1 MPIGLLAP
9 IGRMHLDAAKAE
21 GMSTVVFGT
30 NAWQVLPRFVEVA
43 GAGAPV
49 LFHVSYDHAAREA
62 SWKASFVEYRESR
75 GGFPP
80 RGWDQYREP
89 IAAEE
94 DKGPGPGF
102 FAGYY
107 LVEEVAPLEPPLKIP
122 ELYSVATKKHLA
134 RSFIPIG
141 PIIVEW

>member
-1 MPIGLLAP
+1 
-9 IGRMHLDAAKAE
+9 MHLDAAMSE

-30 NAWQVLPRFVEVA
+30 NAWEVLPKFAKVA
-43 GAGAPV
+43 GSGAPV
-49 LFHVSYDHAAREA
+49 LFYVSYDQAEREA
-62 SWKASFVEYRESR
+62 SWKASFVEYKESR
-75 GGFPP
+75 GGLPP
-80 RGWDQYREP
+80 RGWDRYREP

-107 LVEEVAPLEPPLKIP
+107 LVRDLAPLEPPLKLR
-122 ELYSVATKKHLA
+122 ELYSLATGKHLA
-134 RSFIPIG
+134 RNFLPIG